1 MFGLPDEF
9 LSKMGILGGNPDRAG
24 IQVAFAH
31 HDAADRHQR
40 CSGKSEF
47 FRTKHS
53 CDHHISSGFKLAV
66 GLQPDPPPEAVEQQ
80 GLVCFRKSQFPRD
93 SCMLNGGQR

>member
-53 CDHHISSGFKLAV
+53 CDYTSLPVLSW
-66 GLQPDPPPEAVEQQ
+66 PS
-80 GLVCFRKSQFPRD
+80 VCSRTLP
-93 SCMLNGGQR
+93 GGG